1 MDLWFAIIKARRDI
15 AGVVMWTKNSHSPRR
30 TSGLSACQ
38 PHETCWV
45 FAEFK
50 IKRYGINY
58 ASNSANI
65 GPDGLHA
72 PPQQIILCVGLCD
85 NFKQTQW

>member
-50 IKRYGINY
+50 IKRYGINLEL
-58 ASNSANI
+58 I
-65 GPDGLHA
+65 MQVI
-72 PPQQIILCVGLCD
+72 QQILAQAVFIRHL
-85 NFKQTQW
+85 NKKHRPAMQE